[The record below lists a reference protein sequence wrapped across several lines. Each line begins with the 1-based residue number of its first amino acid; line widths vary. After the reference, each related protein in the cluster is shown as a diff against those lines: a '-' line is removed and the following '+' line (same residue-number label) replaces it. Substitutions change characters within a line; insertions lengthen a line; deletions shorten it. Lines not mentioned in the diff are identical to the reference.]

1 MRMMNFSLP
10 LIAVLLAATV
20 GLAQSDGAVPKSKG
34 GPAGALFSPMGGERP
49 EGAKTEITANEEAT
63 FDSEKNVAEFK
74 GRVVVRD
81 PQFTLTCDRLVVD
94 LGKDRN
100 GIQEAEAIGN
110 VVIIQELPPEKKD
123 TPKAIGRAGK
133 VTYKPD
139 SGEMVMRDFPSIQQ
153 GINNHVATEAST
165 IMVLRGNG
173 QSRTF
178 GGGSKTLIVSETAK
192 AP

>member
-1 MRMMNFSLP
+1 MNLFLSV
-10 LIAVLLAATV
+10 ISLLAGAT
-20 GLAQSDGAVPKSKG
+20 LAMAQSGGTASGQKS
-34 GPAGALFSPMGGERP
+34 AGNALFSPMGGERP

-63 FDSEKNVAEFK
+63 FDNDKNTAEFK
-74 GRVVVRD
+74 GRVVVKD
-81 PQFTLTCDRLVVD
+81 PQFTLTCDRLVVN
-94 LGKDRN
+94 LGKERK
-100 GIQEAEAIGN
+100 GIEEAEAIGN
-110 VVIIQELPPEKKD
+110 VVIIQELPPDKKD
-123 TPKAIGRAGK
+123 TPKAIGRAGA

-165 IMVLRGNG
+165 VMVLRGNG

-178 GGGSKTLIVSETAK
+178 GGGSKTLIVSDTAK

>member
-1 MRMMNFSLP
+1 MNLFLSV
-10 LIAVLLAATV
+10 ISLLAGAT
-20 GLAQSDGAVPKSKG
+20 LAMAQSGGSASSQKS
-34 GPAGALFSPMGGERP
+34 AGNALFSPMGGERP

-63 FDSEKNVAEFK
+63 FDNDKNTAEFK
-74 GRVVVRD
+74 GRVVVKD
-81 PQFTLTCDRLVVD
+81 PQFTLTCDRLVVN
-94 LGKDRN
+94 LGKERK
-100 GIQEAEAIGN
+100 GIEEAEAIGN
-110 VVIIQELPPEKKD
+110 VVIIQELPADKKD
-123 TPKAIGRAGK
+123 TPKAIGRAGA

-165 IMVLRGNG
+165 VMVLRGNG

-178 GGGSKTLIVSETAK
+178 GGGSKTLIVSDTAK

>member
-1 MRMMNFSLP
+1 MNFFLP
-10 LIAVLLAATV
+10 VIILLAAAASAM
-20 GLAQSDGAVPKSKG
+20 AQSGGTASGQKS
-34 GPAGALFSPMGGERP
+34 AGNALFSPMGGERP

-63 FDSEKNVAEFK
+63 FDNDKNTAEFK
-74 GRVVVRD
+74 GRVVVKD
-81 PQFTLTCDRLVVD
+81 PQFTLTCDRLVVN
-94 LGKDRN
+94 LGKERK
-100 GIQEAEAIGN
+100 GIEEAEAIGN
-110 VVIIQELPPEKKD
+110 VVIIQELPPDKKD
-123 TPKAIGRAGK
+123 TPKAIGRAGA

-165 IMVLRGNG
+165 VMVLRGNG

-178 GGGSKTLIVSETAK
+178 GGGSKTLIVSDTAK